1 MTWEYTTFLLAATGF
16 LGGKVDG
23 DALTGKLNELGAQ
36 GWELVAMFDTN
47 MAHGRTREIVA
58 VLKRPRS
65 R

>member
-1 MTWEYTTFLLAATGF
+1 MNWEYTTVMLAATGF
-16 LGGKVDG
+16 LGGNVDG

-47 MAHGRTREIVA
+47 MAHGRTNEVVA
-58 VLKRPRS
+58 VLKRPRG